1 MTSGEPAEG
10 TFGDWLRQRRRAL
23 DLTREELA
31 GKIGCSIVMLRKL
44 ESEERRHSKKMV
56 QRLAE
61 VLNVTA
67 SEREA
72 FQRFARGDPFNHS
85 AAFGGTSAP
94 APPTRPAVISTHQ
107 HNLPLQLTRFIGRE
121 QDINLVRTRLATAR
135 LVTLT
140 GADGTGKTWLAL
152 QVAVSLVNDFDN
164 GVWLVELAPRTDP
177 ALVPQAGTTASRW
190 LQLAAT

>member
-1 MTSGEPAEG
+1 MAADEPAEG

-44 ESEERRHSKKMV
+44 ESEERRPSKQMV

-61 VLNVTA
+61 VLNVAA
-67 SEREA
+67 SDREA
-72 FQRFARGDPFNHS
+72 FQRFARGDPF
-85 AAFGGTSAP
+85 AQEIAFGGTSAP
-94 APPTRPAVISTHQ
+94 APPTRPAVGSIPR

-121 QDINLVRTRLATAR
+121 QDISRLRTRLAAAR

-140 GADGTGKTWLAL
+140 GAGGTGKTRLAL
-152 QVAVSLVNDFDN
+152 QVAVTLVDDFDD
-164 GVWLVELAPRTDP
+164 GVWLVELAPLTDP
-177 ALVPQAGTTASRW
+177 ALVPQARDNCE
-190 LQLAAT
+190 